1 MNLQTSKD
9 DRIFEEATFGASQF
23 KDMIDWI
30 NFRKDFELECKITG
44 EWSSTKDFFKGSG
57 HILKDPSGKSHENT
71 FFVILYEGD
80 IGKEDIL
87 IGRRIIQI
95 NKSRKIQPFQYDKEK
110 TQDIFEIIEPNVFVL
125 RNYFK
130 KDLQNRIF
138 FRNSAFDQALSW
150 AKSFIKKYEISVYVE
165 GIIIARDRQ
174 MSCIVTGTVKSTDD
188 NDLYINLWD
197 AFNPYDPLND
207 DTKEWLTRNWTIQ
220 VSQTGINK
228 VHPKY
233 ILFEIGEELSLS
245 RKILT
250 VDDLSVVLNG
260 RTIIEDVNFKVLK
273 GEILGI
279 IGESGSGKSTT
290 LKAILGEFPYS
301 GKIQVFGLDAKN
313 TKDIAQFLGYV
324 PQDLSRMY
332 GNFNCL
338 ENIVAFGRQFG
349 VPDDILIQ
357 RGKKILKDLGIDH
370 VANQNISTLSGGQ
383 KRRASIAISMVH
395 NPYLLFL
402 DEPTSGLDP
411 LARYELWDYL
421 DIINKEY
428 GITLVV
434 ISHYLDEIEYCD
446 KTCIFLRGIGFF
458 EFNTP
463 EGLKKTLPGRGIA
476 LEITLEK
483 VDVKSVEILRNIED
497 VEFVIQRGERVRLL
511 TNKPSDLIAQRV
523 LKKFEEKNIK
533 IHSLSY
539 KVSIDMVDYFTYI
552 SVLHK
557 EKIKSGSEIS
567 SKREMKE
574 LMAKERHNLV
584 PALVISEDL
593 NEGIQV
599 SVDLKKENLNLTK
612 KKKSNDT
619 KED

>member
-1 MNLQTSKD
+1 MRSNITKD
-9 DRIFEEATFGASQF
+9 DRIYEEATFGETQF
-23 KDMIDWI
+23 KNMIEWI
-30 NFRKDFELECKITG
+30 NFRKGFELECKITG
-44 EWSSTKDFFKGSG
+44 EWSNSKDFFKGSG
-57 HILKDPSGKSHENT
+57 HILKNSSGNIHENSL
-71 FFVILYEGD
+71 FVILYEGD

-87 IGRRIIQI
+87 IGRRIIEI
-95 NKSRKIQPFQYDKEK
+95 NKSKKILPFQYEKEK
-110 TQDIFEIIEPNVFVL
+110 TQKLFGIIEPNVFVL

-138 FRNSAFDQALSW
+138 FRNSEFNQALSW

-165 GIIIARDRQ
+165 GIIMARDKQ
-174 MSCIVTGTVKSTDD
+174 MACIVTGTVKSTD
-188 NDLYINLWD
+188 NDAIYVNLWD
-197 AFNPYDPLND
+197 AFNPHDPLND

-228 VHPKY
+228 IHPKY

-245 RKILT
+245 RNVLT
-250 VDDLSVVLNG
+250 VEDLSVVLGG
-260 RTIIEDVNFKVLK
+260 RTIIENVNFKLLK

-279 IGESGSGKSTT
+279 IGESGAGKSTT
-290 LKAILGEFPYS
+290 LKAILGEIPYK
-301 GKIQVFGLDAKN
+301 GNIQVFGLDAHN
-313 TKDIAQFLGYV
+313 TKDIAPFLGYV

-383 KRRASIAISMVH
+383 KRRASIAIAMVH

-446 KTCIFLRGIGFF
+446 KACIFLRGIGFF

-463 EGLKKTLPGRGIA
+463 DGLKKTLPGKGLA
-476 LEITLEK
+476 LEVTLDK
-483 VDVKSVEILRNIED
+483 VDIKSVEILKTIQD
-497 VEFVIQRGERVRLL
+497 VQFVIQRGERVRLL

-523 LKKFEEKNIK
+523 LKTFSKKNIK

-539 KVSIDMVDYFTYI
+539 KVSIDMIDYFTYI

-557 EKIKSGSEIS
+557 EKIKKGS
-567 SKREMKE
+567 
-574 LMAKERHNLV
+574 
-584 PALVISEDL
+584 
-593 NEGIQV
+593 
-599 SVDLKKENLNLTK
+599 
-612 KKKSNDT
+612 
-619 KED
+619 

>member
-1 MNLQTSKD
+1 MDD

-23 KDMIDWI
+23 KNMISWI
-30 NFRKDFELECKITG
+30 NFRKGFELECKITG
-44 EWSSTKDFFKGSG
+44 EWSTSKNFFKGSG
-57 HILKDPSGKSHENT
+57 QILKNSSGNIHENKL
-71 FFVILYEGD
+71 FIILHEGD

-87 IGRRIIQI
+87 IGRRIIEI
-95 NKSRKIQPFQYDKEK
+95 HKSKKILPFQYEKENK
-110 TQDIFEIIEPNVFVL
+110 QKLSEIIEPNVFVL

-138 FRNSAFDQALSW
+138 FRNSEFEQALSW
-150 AKSFIKKYEISVYVE
+150 TKSFIKKYEISVHIE
-165 GIIIARDRQ
+165 GIMIARDKQ
-174 MSCIVTGTVKSTDD
+174 MPCIITGTVKSTD
-188 NDLYINLWD
+188 NSNLYINVWD
-197 AFNPYDPLND
+197 AFNPHDPLND
-207 DTKEWLTRNWTIQ
+207 DTKEWLTRNWIIQ
-220 VSQTGINK
+220 VSQSGINK
-228 VHPKY
+228 IHPKY
-233 ILFEIGEELSLS
+233 ILFELGEELSLS
-245 RKILT
+245 RNVLT
-250 VDDLSVVLNG
+250 VENLSVVLGG
-260 RTIIEDVNFKVLK
+260 RTIIENVKFNVLK

-301 GKIQVFGLDAKN
+301 GKIQVFGLDAHN
-313 TKDIAQFLGYV
+313 TKDIAPFLGYV

-383 KRRASIAISMVH
+383 KRRASIAIAMVH

-421 DIINKEY
+421 DLINKEY

-463 EGLKKTLPGRGIA
+463 DGLKKTLPGKGLA
-476 LEITLEK
+476 LEVTLDK
-483 VDVKSVEILRNIED
+483 VDIKSVEILKTIQD
-497 VEFVIQRGERVRLL
+497 VQFVIQRGERVRLL
-511 TNKPSDLIAQRV
+511 TNKPSNIIAQRV
-523 LKKFEEKNIK
+523 LKTSQDKNIK

-557 EKIKSGSEIS
+557 EKIKKGSEFS

-574 LMAKERHNLV
+574 LMAKEGHNLV
-584 PALVISEDL
+584 PALVINDDL
-593 NEGIQV
+593 NECIQV
-599 SVDLKKENLNLTK
+599 SVDLNKEILDLTNK
-612 KKKSNDT
+612 NNS
-619 KED
+619 EDLEED

>member
-1 MNLQTSKD
+1 MNSNITKD
-9 DRIFEEATFGASQF
+9 DSIYEEATFGASQF
-23 KDMIDWI
+23 KDMIEWI
-30 NFRKDFELECKITG
+30 NFRKGFELECKITG
-44 EWSSTKDFFKGSG
+44 EWSASKDFFKGSG
-57 HILKDPSGKSHENT
+57 QILKNSLGNIHENKL
-71 FFVILYEGD
+71 FVILYEGD

-87 IGRRIIQI
+87 IGRRIIEI
-95 NKSRKIQPFQYDKEK
+95 NKTKKILPFQYEKENR
-110 TQDIFEIIEPNVFVL
+110 QNLFELIEPNVFVL

-138 FRNSAFDQALSW
+138 FRNSEFNQALSW

-165 GIIIARDRQ
+165 GILIARDKQ
-174 MSCIVTGTVKSTDD
+174 MPCIVTGTVKSTD
-188 NDLYINLWD
+188 NHNLYINLWD
-197 AFNPYDPLND
+197 AFNPQDPLND
-207 DTKEWLTRNWTIQ
+207 DTKEWLTRDWTIQ

-245 RKILT
+245 RNVLT
-250 VDDLSVVLNG
+250 VEDLSVVLGG
-260 RTIIEDVNFKVLK
+260 RTIIENVNFKILK

-279 IGESGSGKSTT
+279 IGESGAGKSTT
-290 LKAILGEFPYS
+290 LKAILGEVPYK
-301 GKIQVFGLDAKN
+301 GNIHVFGLDAHN
-313 TKDIAQFLGYV
+313 TKDIAPFLGYV

-383 KRRASIAISMVH
+383 KRRASIAIAMVH

-463 EGLKKTLPGRGIA
+463 DGLKKTLPGKGLA
-476 LEITLEK
+476 LEVTLDK
-483 VDVKSVEILRNIED
+483 VDIKSVEILKTIQD
-497 VEFVIQRGERVRLL
+497 VQFVIQRGERVRLL
-511 TNKPSDLIAQRV
+511 TNKPSNLMAQRV
-523 LKKFEEKNIK
+523 LKTFKEKNIK
-533 IHSLSY
+533 LHSLSY

-552 SVLHK
+552 SVMHK
-557 EKIKSGSEIS
+557 EKIEKISELS
-567 SKREMKE
+567 SKKEMKE
-574 LMAKERHNLV
+574 LMAKEGHNLV
-584 PALVISEDL
+584 PGLAINEDL
-593 NEGIQV
+593 NERIQV
-599 SVDLKKENLNLTK
+599 SVDLKN
-612 KKKSNDT
+612 S
-619 KED
+619 EDLEDLEED

>member
-1 MNLQTSKD
+1 MNSHSTKD
-9 DRIFEEATFGASQF
+9 DIIYEEATFGASQF
-23 KDMIDWI
+23 KDMIEWI
-30 NFRKDFELECKITG
+30 KNRKGFELECKVTG
-44 EWSSTKDFFKGSG
+44 EWSSSKDFFKGSG
-57 HILKDPSGKSHENT
+57 FILKDPSGNIRENT
-71 FFVILYEGD
+71 IYVILHEGD

-87 IGRRIIQI
+87 IGRRIIEI
-95 NKSRKIQPFQYDKEK
+95 NKSRKIKPFQYEVE
-110 TQDIFEIIEPNVFVL
+110 TQQKIFEIIEPNVFVL
-125 RNYFK
+125 RNFFK

-138 FRNSAFDQALSW
+138 FRNSEFDQALSW
-150 AKSFIKKYEISVYVE
+150 AKAFIKKYEISVYVE

-174 MSCIVTGTVKSTDD
+174 IPCIVTGTVKSTDE
-188 NDLYINLWD
+188 NNLYINLWD
-197 AFNPYDPLND
+197 AFNPHDPLND

-220 VSQTGINK
+220 VSQTGVNK
-228 VHPKY
+228 IHPKY

-245 RKILT
+245 RNVLT
-250 VDDLSVVLNG
+250 VEKLSVEING
-260 RTIIEDVNFKVLK
+260 RTIIENVNFNILK

-279 IGESGSGKSTT
+279 IGESGAGKSTT
-290 LKAILGEFPYS
+290 LKAILGEMPYK
-301 GKIQVFGLDAKN
+301 GKIQVFGIDAHN
-313 TKDIAQFLGYV
+313 TKDIAPFLGYV

-332 GNFNCL
+332 ANFNCL

-370 VANQNISTLSGGQ
+370 VANQIISSLSGGQ
-383 KRRASIAISMVH
+383 KRRASIAIAMVH

-463 EGLKKTLPGRGIA
+463 EGLKKTLPGKGLA
-476 LEITLEK
+476 LEVTLDK
-483 VDVKSVEILRNIED
+483 VNVKSVDILRNIED
-497 VEFVIQRGERVRLL
+497 VQFVIQRGERIRLL
-511 TNKPSDLIAQRV
+511 SNKPSEVIAKRV
-523 LKKFEEKNIK
+523 IKTLEEKNIK

-552 SVLHK
+552 SVLHQ
-557 EKIKSGSEIS
+557 EKIKTGSERL

-574 LMAKERHNLV
+574 EMAKQGQNLE
-584 PALVISEDL
+584 PAVAQGEDSKEKVHISVELDT
-593 NEGIQV
+593 N
-599 SVDLKKENLNLTK
+599 KKDNGGNT
-612 KKKSNDT
+612 N
-619 KED
+619 